1 MEAGTRTEV
10 VLLACGSFNP
20 ITNMHM
26 RLFELARDHLHETG
40 KYKVVKG
47 IISPVGDGY
56 QKKGLIE
63 AYHRVAMAVLASE
76 SSNWVKVDPWESEQ
90 EEWVE
95 TAKVVRHHHEELLM
109 SGQCKDEADHVKK
122 GKKRKLRASE
132 GGVSEKLLN
141 TAVPELKLLC
151 GADLLESFGTPNL
164 WKEEDI
170 AEIVGKYGLV
180 CVTRS
185 GSDAQRFIYQSD
197 LLWKHKKNIHLVNE
211 WITNDISA
219 TRIRRALRRAQSVKY
234 LLPEPVLDY
243 IQSHNLYSPD
253 SEEKNA
259 DVILAPLQKHAN
271 LSK

>member
-1 MEAGTRTEV
+1 MLRKKTQIPISCCLV
-10 VLLACGSFNP
+10 KPVSFP
-20 ITNMHM
+20 
-26 RLFELARDHLHETG
+26 
-40 KYKVVKG
+40 
-47 IISPVGDGY
+47 
-56 QKKGLIE
+56 
-63 AYHRVAMAVLASE
+63 
-76 SSNWVKVDPWESEQ
+76 
-90 EEWVE
+90 
-95 TAKVVRHHHEELLM
+95 
-109 SGQCKDEADHVKK
+109 
-122 GKKRKLRASE
+122 
-132 GGVSEKLLN
+132 
-141 TAVPELKLLC
+141 AVPELKLLC

>member
-1 MEAGTRTEV
+1 M
-10 VLLACGSFNP
+10 
-20 ITNMHM
+20 
-26 RLFELARDHLHETG
+26 
-40 KYKVVKG
+40 
-47 IISPVGDGY
+47 
-56 QKKGLIE
+56 
-63 AYHRVAMAVLASE
+63 
-76 SSNWVKVDPWESEQ
+76 
-90 EEWVE
+90 
-95 TAKVVRHHHEELLM
+95 LM

-122 GKKRKLRASE
+122 CKKRKLGASE

-151 GADLLESFGTPNL
+151 GADLLESFGTLNL